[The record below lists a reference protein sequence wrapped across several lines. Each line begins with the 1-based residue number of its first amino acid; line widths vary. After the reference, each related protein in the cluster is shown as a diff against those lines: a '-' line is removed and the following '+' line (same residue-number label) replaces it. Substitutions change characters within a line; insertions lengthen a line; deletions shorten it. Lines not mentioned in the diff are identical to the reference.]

1 MKNASLIHCT
11 FEGDWEKIKLTGF
24 ALTGNSG
31 ILPVKIS
38 MVRKEI
44 ISWSDVPAIILPL
57 LKNNLCSTARDSIC
71 ACMCV

>member
-1 MKNASLIHCT
+1 MKNASLIHCA

-24 ALTGNSG
+24 ALTDNSG

-44 ISWSDVPAIILPL
+44 ISWSDVPAIILFYHF
-57 LKNNLCSTARDSIC
+57 
-71 ACMCV
+71 